1 MKIAPSEAPRLPLR
15 SAGKLPPDSW
25 KSSGTPIAILFV
37 LLWSTGFIGA
47 KFGLPYAE
55 PFTFLLIRFWLV
67 AAILLVLSLVTHSTW
82 PRSPREIIHLVV
94 TGLLIHAVFLS
105 GVFSCIYSGVPA
117 GITALIVGMQPVL
130 TAIAAGPLLGETVRR
145 RQWLGLVLGMI
156 GVALVVQNKL
166 LLGPE
171 YVKGFVWSCAALLG
185 ITAGTL
191 YQKKFCSMTDLRTGT
206 LVQYTAAGI
215 ALAVAAPFSESMA
228 VAWTGEFLFA
238 LLWLSLVLSV
248 GAIFLLYTLIRK
260 GKASSVAG
268 LFYLVPPC
276 TSLIAYFLFGETLTL
291 YSICGM
297 IIAVVGVA
305 LVIR

>member
-15 SAGKLPPDSW
+15 SDGKLPRAST
-25 KSSGTPIAILFV
+25 KSSGTLIAILFV
-37 LLWSTGFIGA
+37 LLWRTGFIGA

-67 AAILLVLSLVTHSTW
+67 AAILLVLSLVTRANW
-82 PRSPREIIHLVV
+82 PRSPREIIHLLVA
-94 TGLLIHAVFLS
+94 GLLIHAVFLS
-105 GVFSCIYSGVPA
+105 GVFSCIHSGVPA

-145 RQWLGLVLGMI
+145 RQWLGLVLGII
-156 GVALVVQNKL
+156 GVALVVQNKV
-166 LLGPE
+166 LLGPD
-171 YVKGFVWSCAALLG
+171 YTKGFLWSGAALLG

-191 YQKKFCSMTDLRTGT
+191 YQKRFCSMNDLRTGT
-206 LVQYTAAGI
+206 FVQYIGAGI
-215 ALAVAAPFSESMA
+215 ALSVAAPLSESMA

-276 TSLIAYFLFGETLTL
+276 TALIAYFLFGETLTL
-291 YSICGM
+291 SSICGM
-297 IIAVVGVA
+297 IIAVIGVA